1 MGSSDD
7 DSSVDAS
14 VDDGSASGVASA
26 DGSPVGTPIY
36 QSTRYATH
44 GLSYGWYNHGIG
56 RLICEVQW
64 ISKTKEEYL
73 TLPEALME
81 FMHKKFGRE
90 VHFCTEYR
98 REEYTFRCHPA
109 YQSNYPMY
117 DWMIVRFDTG
127 LFPCRLA
134 LVIILDNAP
143 NDPYRLIV
151 QCTTEPTG
159 WGSVLLTEWFMSDT
173 YYVISPES
181 IEAPCFVIE
190 HTDNNSK
197 VHVVLSREKWA
208 GQFTDMPGPD
218 GDGYNNH

>member
-1 MGSSDD
+1 
-7 DSSVDAS
+7 
-14 VDDGSASGVASA
+14 
-26 DGSPVGTPIY
+26 
-36 QSTRYATH
+36 
-44 GLSYGWYNHGIG
+44 
-56 RLICEVQW
+56 
-64 ISKTKEEYL
+64 
-73 TLPEALME
+73 
-81 FMHKKFGRE
+81 
-90 VHFCTEYR
+90 
-98 REEYTFRCHPA
+98 
-109 YQSNYPMY
+109 MY
-117 DWMIVRFDTG
+117 DWMIVKFETG

-134 LVIILDNAP
+134 LVIILDNEP

-208 GQFTDMPGPD
+208 GQFTYMPGPD